1 VVGPVRPTLGA
12 YYSGML
18 ERIRRPG
25 GDITP
30 VLSDRKLDPTRQQA
44 TCWSG
49 TLTGYRGPMVPDR
62 YTLAGSDVSIPP
74 LGVGTW
80 AWGDRSTWGM
90 GGYDTNLTLD
100 SIQEAWEASIDA
112 GVTLFDT
119 AEIYG
124 RGESERIIG
133 TMLAHDPQR
142 AKSGVVAS
150 KFMPFPWKLEVRG
163 ALLKS
168 LQASLSRLGLPAVDL
183 YQIHGPIS
191 LRSHAALADALAAAH
206 EAGLV
211 KAVGVS
217 NYSVSGTRSMAKEL
231 RARGMQ
237 LATNQIEF
245 SLLRRSPE
253 TSGLL
258 AACAELGVLPIAY
271 SPIGQG
277 RLTGKYSESRP
288 PPGKRNQSKHPMA
301 IVDGVVAELRSIGDK
316 YGGKLP
322 SQVALNWV
330 MAKGVVPIP
339 GAKNRHQ
346 AEENA
351 GALGWAIDDE
361 DLARLDRVALS
372 GVRSLQ
378 GRIWQHG

>member
-1 VVGPVRPTLGA
+1 
-12 YYSGML
+12 M
-18 ERIRRPG
+18 I
-25 GDITP
+25 
-30 VLSDRKLDPTRQQA
+30 
-44 TCWSG
+44 
-49 TLTGYRGPMVPDR
+49 PDR
-62 YTLAGSDVSIPP
+62 YTLSGSDVSIPP

-90 GGYDTNLTLD
+90 GGYDADLTRD
-100 SIQEAWEASIDA
+100 SIQEAWDASVDA

-119 AEIYG
+119 AEVYG
-124 RGESERIIG
+124 GGESERIIG
-133 TMLAHDPQR
+133 AMLARDPQR
-142 AKSGVVAS
+142 AASVVIAT
-150 KFMPFPWKLEVRG
+150 KFMPSPWKLEVRG
-163 ALLKS
+163 SLLKS
-168 LQASLSRLGLPAVDL
+168 LRASLARLGLSTVDL

-206 EAGLV
+206 QAGLV

-217 NYSVSGTRSMAKEL
+217 NYSVKETRAMAAALSG
-231 RARGMQ
+231 RGMR

-245 SLLRRSPE
+245 SLLRRFPE

-258 AACAELGVLPIAY
+258 AACAELGVVPLAY

-277 RLTGKYSESRP
+277 RLTGKYSSAHP
-288 PPGKRNQSKHPMA
+288 PPGKRNFSKHPME
-301 IVDGVVAELRSIGDK
+301 IVDAIVAELRRIGDK
-316 YGGKLP
+316 HGGKVP

-351 GALGWAIDDE
+351 GALGWSIDEE
-361 DLARLDRVALS
+361 DLARLDRAALP
-372 GVRSLQ
+372 GIRNLQ
-378 GRIWQHG
+378 SRVWQHG

>member
-1 VVGPVRPTLGA
+1 
-12 YYSGML
+12 
-18 ERIRRPG
+18 
-25 GDITP
+25 
-30 VLSDRKLDPTRQQA
+30 
-44 TCWSG
+44 
-49 TLTGYRGPMVPDR
+49 
-62 YTLAGSDVSIPP
+62 
-74 LGVGTW
+74 
-80 AWGDRSTWGM
+80 M
-90 GGYDTNLTLD
+90 GGYDADLTRD
-100 SIQEAWEASIDA
+100 SIQEAWDASIDA

-119 AEIYG
+119 AEVYG
-124 RGESERIIG
+124 RGEGERIIG
-133 TMLAHDPQR
+133 TMLARDPQR
-142 AKSGVVAS
+142 AAAVVIAS
-150 KFMPFPWKLEVRG
+150 KSMPSRKLQVRG

-168 LQASLSRLGLPAVDL
+168 LRASLDRLGLSAVDL

-191 LRSHAALADALAAAH
+191 LRSHGSLADALAAAH
-206 EAGLV
+206 QAGLV

-217 NYSVSGTRSMAKEL
+217 NYSVKETHSLVTEL

-258 AACAELGVLPIAY
+258 SACAELGVLPLAY

-277 RLTGKYSESRP
+277 RLTGKYSASHP
-288 PPGKRNQSKHPMA
+288 PPGNRTFAKYPMA
-301 IVDGVVAELRSIGDK
+301 VVDRVVAELRRVGIK

-330 MAKGVVPIP
+330 MAKGAVPIP

-351 GALGWAIDDE
+351 GALGWHIDNE
-361 DLARLDRVALS
+361 DLAPA
-372 GVRSLQ
+372 
-378 GRIWQHG
+378 